1 MQQDIWKD
9 GISNPM
15 SLENTGDLLVS
26 GPFYN
31 LFFSGGEIHLNLP
44 PNQRGVTGFQSN
56 MTTNEGSW
64 FDSEPSSCEEKGVL
78 KGSPRFHP

>member
-1 MQQDIWKD
+1 M
-9 GISNPM
+9 GVA
-15 SLENTGDLLVS
+15 DLLLC

-31 LFFSGGEIHLNLP
+31 LIFSGGETHLNWP

-64 FDSEPSSCEEKGVL
+64 FDSETSSRDEKGVL
-78 KGSPRFHP
+78 NESPRV